1 MSWRI
6 YETIKCFDKAKK
18 TKVFFYQLI
27 MIDREFLEIARSSRA
42 LTVFEGL
49 RSFPWIFDP
58 VKDRSG
64 MTKQEQGAIYSL
76 LQLKSFTGMTE
87 REEELIGNRVMCD
100 EIIIRAD
107 AKVGPY
113 E

>member
-1 MSWRI
+1 
-6 YETIKCFDKAKK
+6 
-18 TKVFFYQLI
+18 
-27 MIDREFLEIARSSRA
+27 
-42 LTVFEGL
+42 
-49 RSFPWIFDP
+49 
-58 VKDRSG
+58 